1 MKVNKTRQFVTSELQ
16 FLLAVQS
23 LADELHDGVNHMY
36 GNAKDLPYIYH
47 LLETEECLD
56 MLTYL
61 FPDQFDLEGLR
72 EKDSLSKHVILRAA
86 GFLHDTIEDTR
97 VSYNELRD
105 LVQSNLSLLFRGQL
119 DTIECHVN
127 ATKVVEI
134 VFACTDVRGRT
145 RDERHGGDYWSL
157 LLSNEDN
164 VLVKLADRFANSK
177 YSLTSKSSMFKK
189 YTEEFPDFRLRILEA
204 FPDSKPVQHL
214 IQTLTN
220 LYNLG

>member
-1 MKVNKTRQFVTSELQ
+1 MKINKTRQFVTSELQ
-16 FLLAVQS
+16 FLLAVQN

-36 GNAKDLPYIYH
+36 GNTKSLPYIFH

-56 MLTYL
+56 MLSYL
-61 FPDQFDLEGLR
+61 FPDEFDLEGSR
-72 EKDSLSKHVILRAA
+72 EKDSLSRHVIIRAA

-97 VSYNELRD
+97 ISYNELREI
-105 LVQSNLSLLFRGQL
+105 VKSKLSLLFRGQL
-119 DTIECHVN
+119 NSVECHDN

-145 RDERHGGDYWSL
+145 REERHGGEYWSL
-157 LLSNEDN
+157 LLSKEDN

-177 YSLTSKSSMFKK
+177 YSLQTKSSMLKK
-189 YTEEFPDFRLRILEA
+189 YKTEFPEFSNKIMEA
-204 FPDSKPVQHL
+204 FPNSKPVQHL

-220 LYNLG
+220 LYNLD